1 MILKSQLEKIIL
13 EEAEKVLSERM
24 VLRAISHHLT
34 EEQIRNIRETGE
46 VPEELIE
53 GLMDSIRKMGA
64 PIAFTLAMLQSAGAM
79 ADMKDDF
86 TSAYKGQEVQ
96 AAMTADPKI
105 DNAFEE
111 MRDQLADEFA
121 SDQAAADYARFHAA
135 SGAPGF
141 DTDEEAMDYYKKT
154 LGPKYI
160 EAVKNTDVKSTVGDR
175 DTMPD
180 NVLKH
185 FTDNP
190 GVGGLYDA
198 ATDTIYV
205 NPHSFAKTGEISDRK
220 IFEMAL
226 EELIHAATEDM
237 ELGEVLPGLAGEP
250 YAGLKGAAGKIFSR
264 IQGDVEG
271 ALAPDWQDHI
281 DATGSDAMAGELY
294 AKLRAVKSELKAKHE
309 ASQESGGDFPNFFDS
324 SGKIDTEKLKD
335 LINNPDK
342 YDLYI
347 TPGILKT
354 LNPDSPNL
362 GTAFDILAR
371 AGRAADNRAMA

>member
-1 MILKSQLEKIIL
+1 
-13 EEAEKVLSERM
+13 
-24 VLRAISHHLT
+24 
-34 EEQIRNIRETGE
+34 
-46 VPEELIE
+46 
-53 GLMDSIRKMGA
+53 
-64 PIAFTLAMLQSAGAM
+64 
-79 ADMKDDF
+79 
-86 TSAYKGQEVQ
+86 
-96 AAMTADPKI
+96 MTADPKI

-190 GVGGLYDA
+190 GVGGLKDA

-271 ALAPDWQDHI
+271 ALAPGWQDHI

-294 AKLRAVKSELKAKHE
+294 AKLRAVKSELKAKH
-309 ASQESGGDFPNFFDS
+309 AKDFFDS

-362 GTAFDILAR
+362 GTAFDILAK
-371 AGRAADNRAMA
+371 AGGAAEKRAMA